1 MVGHDA
7 PLSNPPHNGPASTP
21 SLLLG
26 PMLRYVGETEAT
38 IWCELDRPC
47 AVTVLGV
54 TTPTF
59 TVHGHH
65 YALVILRDLQPG
77 AIIEYAV
84 HVDGAPVWPPADW
97 PFPPSCI
104 RTLGRPGPLR
114 ILFGSCRAAAPHE
127 APYSLPPGRDPRRR
141 GVDAFRAH
149 GVRMLDQPR
158 EDWPDLAVFLG
169 DQVYADDPSPRA
181 RRRMLRRSRRSS
193 SDAPADIAAN
203 FEEYTALYRES
214 WTPDVER
221 WMFSVVPSTMIFDDH
236 DVIDD
241 WNISRRWVDEIR
253 ATPWWED
260 HILGAIVSYW
270 IHQHLGNLSPDRIDD
285 EGLLARLIEAGDG
298 ADLLTDWARRSE
310 EFTPVPGGYHF
321 SFVRDLGATRLI
333 VIDSR
338 NGRDL
343 GRGQRRMVGTAEW
356 AWISEQAI
364 TADRHLLLATSLPVF
379 VPGGIHG
386 LQQWNEQLC
395 DGAWGRV
402 AARISESLR
411 RALDLEDWPA
421 FGRSFTEVIELLTA
435 LARRDPPCET
445 VTILAGD
452 IHFSYVADVDV
463 GVESATRVH
472 QVVSSPIRNAL
483 RRRERD
489 VLRFA
494 ISRVGRAIGS
504 WLERR
509 VGRDVSAA
517 SWELT
522 DGPLFHNC
530 MGQLTIDGAR
540 VDLELERAAADG
552 DGAATL
558 STTVARP
565 LTASNV

>member
-1 MVGHDA
+1 MR
-7 PLSNPPHNGPASTP
+7 PLINLHEPPSP
-21 SLLLG
+21 SIPQLLLG

-47 AVTVLGV
+47 AVTVLGE
-54 TTPTF
+54 TAETF

-65 YALVILRDLQPG
+65 YALVILADLAPDT
-77 AIIEYAV
+77 IVEYEV
-84 HVDGAPVWPPADW
+84 HLDGERAWPVADS

-104 RTLGRPGPLR
+104 RTLGRPGPTR

-127 APYSLPPGRDPRRR
+127 PPYSLEPGRDARRR

-149 GVRMLDQPR
+149 GVRMLTQPR
-158 EDWPDLAVFLG
+158 EEWPDLAVFLG

-181 RRRMLRRSRRSS
+181 GRRMLRRSRTSAG
-193 SDAPADIAAN
+193 DAPADIAAN

-241 WNISRRWVDEIR
+241 WNISRRWVEEIR
-253 ATPWWED
+253 STSWWED
-260 HILGAIVSYW
+260 HILGALVSYW
-270 IHQHLGNLSPDRIDD
+270 IYQHLGNLSPERIAD
-285 EGLLARLIEAGDG
+285 EGMLAALIEAGDG
-298 ADLLTDWARRSE
+298 AELLTAWARRSE
-310 EFTPVPGGYHF
+310 EFTPVPGGYPF

-343 GRGQRRMVGTAEW
+343 GQGSRRMVGAEEWSWIADTAR
-356 AWISEQAI
+356 S
-364 TADRHLLLATSLPVF
+364 ADRHLLLATSLPIF

-395 DGAWGRV
+395 DGAWGTV
-402 AARISESLR
+402 AARASEKLR

-421 FGRSFTEVIELLTA
+421 FGRSFEDVIELLIE
-435 LARRDPPCET
+435 LARRDRPCET

-463 GVESATRVH
+463 GVESPTRIH

-483 RRRERD
+483 PWRERS

-509 VGRDVSAA
+509 VGREVSRA
-517 SWELT
+517 SWDLT
-522 DGPLFHNC
+522 DGPVFHNC
-530 MGQLTIDGAR
+530 MGQLLIDGS
-540 VDLELERAAADG
+540 VVELELERAAADA

-558 STTVARP
+558 SRLVARP
-565 LTASNV
+565 LAAPNV